1 MTADVA
7 TDRRERLPERRR
19 LYDLIAESKNWLTAR
34 ISHHAKERSY
44 TPFTDIANAINIAG
58 P

>member
-7 TDRRERLPERRR
+7 TDPRERMPERRR
-19 LYDLIAESKNWLTAR
+19 LRDLVAESENWLTAR
-34 ISHHAKERSY
+34 IIHHAKERSY
-44 TPFTDIANAINIAG
+44 TPFTDIANAIHVAG